1 MDTATFDEKDV
12 ICWQSDNSVRY
23 VEVDRVTTVW
33 LLTAIIAQDCLSSL
47 YLTTY
52 NNQSIYIFRNT
63 LVAFMKV

>member
-33 LLTAIIAQDCLSSL
+33 PHIAQNCELAKKFIFI
-47 YLTTY
+47 
-52 NNQSIYIFRNT
+52 SILAKFSVVENVFF
-63 LVAFMKV
+63 LG